1 MITTRFLCFYKC
13 IIFSKW
19 ENQTSPGIYLNN
31 QNSEQAGK
39 AENIET
45 RKTSFPKV
53 IRRKFRLSQAHI
65 NQNKATHG

>member
-13 IIFSKW
+13 KW

-45 RKTSFPKV
+45 RKTNFPKV